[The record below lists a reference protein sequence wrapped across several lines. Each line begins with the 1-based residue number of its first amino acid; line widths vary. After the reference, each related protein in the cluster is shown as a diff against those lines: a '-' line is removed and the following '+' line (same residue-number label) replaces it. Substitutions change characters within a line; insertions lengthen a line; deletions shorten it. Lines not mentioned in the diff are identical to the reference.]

1 MVLFGG
7 SNVGSLWEEG
17 ARPSAKLKRG
27 CETGTFV
34 VFNLWS

>member
-7 SNVGSLWEEG
+7 GNVGSFWEG
-17 ARPSAKLKRG
+17 ARPSDKLQRG